1 MAVTAQRYDPDAD
14 LAALVDHPRNP
25 RHGADELVGR
35 SVDANGWYGAII
47 AHEPTGYI
55 LAGHTRRRVLAARDI
70 HRGAVLWVDCD
81 DRTANRILLADN
93 RTAEKAVWDDA
104 DLLAFL
110 RELGEPDWAAA
121 GFTAYD
127 VEELARQL
135 DEFEPTLTDERDDIA
150 EKLITCPEC
159 GHTWSA

>member
-1 MAVTAQRYDPDAD
+1 
-14 LAALVDHPRNP
+14 
-25 RHGADELVGR
+25 
-35 SVDANGWYGAII
+35 
-47 AHEPTGYI
+47 
-55 LAGHTRRRVLAARDI
+55 
-70 HRGAVLWVDCD
+70 VLWVDCD